1 MQKKTITSR
10 IKNPEQYEAL
20 LEKGYSKQKSA
31 RIANTP
37 DSGVKGGHATKYEGR
52 TKKELYQK
60 AKEIGIKGY
69 SKMSKEELIYA
80 LRHN

>member
-1 MQKKTITSR
+1 MPRKSTSSR

-20 LEKGYSKQKSA
+20 REKGYSKEKSA
-31 RIANTP
+31 RIANAP
-37 DSGVKGGHATKYEGR
+37 DSGTKGGNATKYEER
-52 TKKELYQK
+52 TKAELYQK